1 MELIRKENIDE
12 FLITRLQYLNYLR
25 ESYKII
31 LDQVIRKK
39 SKYEFN
45 KEILDYY
52 VEKFNKA
59 NSEFKIL
66 STETIKQI
74 DEEYLKKEY
83 YSEYDFE
90 NQEVLIYK
98 Q

>member
-1 MELIRKENIDE
+1 MELIRKEKLDE
-12 FLITRLQYLNYLR
+12 FLNTRLQYLNYLR

-45 KEILDYY
+45 KELLDYY
-52 VEKFNKA
+52 MEKFNEA
-59 NSEFKIL
+59 NIEFKLL
-66 STETIKQI
+66 SIETVKEV

-90 NQEVLIYK
+90 NQELLIYK
-98 Q
+98 